1 MHNLGITKYIRGGY
15 NAFSRTV
22 LFDYWTCLLFYRLT
36 GKSIRDH
43 VKRLRDGS
51 VRSVVQPACA
61 KDVKENQSALHWVKW
76 CSGLKSLLPHCRISS
91 PTNLTLL
98 LMLYVGNLSLL
109 AEMPVEFQLKLLS
122 QLHPLLHFPLF
133 IHFIARSCCLLSAE
147 TPSKHRGAPLL
158 GHAGLSRPGTGFN
171 PKKFAAGNVDKVNV
185 TGVTRST
192 RISPAD
198 PNGSTV

>member
-51 VRSVVQPACA
+51 VRSVVQPARA

-76 CSGLKSLLPHCRISS
+76 CSALKKPAS
-91 PTNLTLL
+91 PLQNIQSNKS
-98 LMLYVGNLSLL
+98 YVVGNVIFRKFIFIGRNGSWISNEVTFAASTHFVSLSYLDPAL
-109 AEMPVEFQLKLLS
+109 F
-122 QLHPLLHFPLF
+122 FPL
-133 IHFIARSCCLLSAE
+133 IRLPNTE
-147 TPSKHRGAPLL
+147 VPL
-158 GHAGLSRPGTGFN
+158 R
-171 PKKFAAGNVDKVNV
+171 
-185 TGVTRST
+185 
-192 RISPAD
+192 
-198 PNGSTV
+198 